1 MWIIFWIQKEIL
13 NFKRSDNRGV
23 WIDEGTQNPVLS
35 LMLDSALYVGRH
47 DFGSVNPEIWIIEGR
62 IIPIT
67 RDSIVSVIF
76 HDLSNI
82 L

>member
-23 WIDEGTQNPVLS
+23 RVDEGTQNPVLS
-35 LMLDSALYVGRH
+35 LTLDSALYVGRH
-47 DFGSVNPEIWIIEGR
+47 DFGSVNPEIWIIEVR

-67 RDSIVSVIF
+67 RDSIIYILF
-76 HDLSNI
+76 NDLSNI